1 MGFLATVPGNE
12 NKTRTTTELYHRIQR
27 ADYYS
32 KWGFMRVVVCG
43 FVRYESGLKMKLSE
57 DYYRSRVNE
66 TMGVAQERYLELG
79 DLGEMLMSKSL
90 PLEAPYDEPEA
101 VFSRSYNMI
110 IPEDID
116 IQDASALYS
125 YLYEKVQTDQ
135 IFADIKEVL
144 EDPDLKTIQA
154 Y

>member
-1 MGFLATVPGNE
+1 MGFLATVPGSE

-43 FVRYESGLKMKLSE
+43 FARYESGLKMKLSE
-57 DYYRSRVNE
+57 NYYRSRVNE
-66 TMGVAQERYLELG
+66 TLAAAQERFLELG

-101 VFSRSYNMI
+101 VFSRSYNVI
-110 IPEDID
+110 IPKDID
-116 IQDASALYS
+116 IQDNSALYG
-125 YLYEKVQTDQ
+125 YLYEKIKTDS
-135 IFADIKEVL
+135 IYSDIEDLL
-144 EDPDLKTIQA
+144 EDPTLEEIKA